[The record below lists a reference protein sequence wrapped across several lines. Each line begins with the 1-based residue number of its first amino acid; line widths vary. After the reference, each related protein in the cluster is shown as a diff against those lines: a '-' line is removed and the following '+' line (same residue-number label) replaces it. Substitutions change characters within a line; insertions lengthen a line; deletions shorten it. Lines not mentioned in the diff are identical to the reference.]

1 MKFTNVTRA
10 GLYFTCCH
18 REVEPGGSFE
28 VPWLAAREDRA
39 VRRAMADG
47 SVAWEPRGDEP
58 RIPGSPKAPTAAQKA
73 AMARARKEAESEAS
87 RRQAEQVRARMAAD
101 EEAVKRN
108 MANMGRFDV
117 PGPIPR
123 RQPSRAVASEK
134 PVTSADIISDGSPR
148 SLAEAMR
155 HNRAVKLMHE
165 HGDGG
170 VEAGKAGEQG
180 KSTKDGD

>member
-28 VPWLAAREDRA
+28 VPWLAAKGDRA

-73 AMARARKEAESEAS
+73 ARARARKEAESEAS
-87 RRQAEQVRARMAAD
+87 RKQAERVRAQMKAD
-101 EEAVKRN
+101 DEAVKRN
-108 MANMGRFDV
+108 MANMGRFKV
-117 PGPIPR
+117 PGGIPLRAPEREKLGDRPIT
-123 RQPSRAVASEK
+123 E
-134 PVTSADIISDGSPR
+134 ADIISDGSPK
-148 SLAEAMR
+148 SLADVMR
-155 HNRAVKLMHE
+155 HNKAVRLAK
-165 HGDGG
+165 
-170 VEAGKAGEQG
+170 ANQSKAGEG
-180 KSTKDGD
+180 K